1 MSNEDLPGILSFLQ
15 RFPDEDTC
23 WDHLRK
29 SRWPDGFTCPMCSED
44 EDWIF
49 LEARELW
56 HCYECGH
63 QTSVTSQTILENTN
77 LDLQTWFL
85 AAYLVFTT
93 KKGLSSYELARN
105 LEVHQE
111 TAWYLQQRL
120 ALIAGPYARRLFGIV
135 EIDES
140 YIGGKRDAE
149 TKGRSTAKAPVFG
162 AVEDKD
168 DSAGELVL
176 EHVDNAQAETIDP
189 HVDEHIA
196 KDKATVRTDGLTTYR
211 HLGKRTGHDHELVH
225 LANQDEEAHEIFPW
239 IHTVWGN
246 LKRVLSGV
254 HTKASRAQLQGYLDL
269 FSYRFNHRA
278 KLIEGV
284 QKALRGL
291 VQAGRVTR
299 EQLKGGAAAK
309 LY

>member
-1 MSNEDLPGILSFLQ
+1 MPNDDLPGILTFLQ
-15 RFPDEDTC
+15 RFPEEDTC
-23 WDHLRK
+23 WEHLRK
-29 SRWPDGFTCPMCSED
+29 ARWPDGFTCPMCSED
-44 EDWIF
+44 ENWIF
-49 LEARELW
+49 LEARERW

-93 KKGLSSYELARN
+93 KKGFSNYELAHK

-162 AVEDKD
+162 AVEAKD
-168 DSAGELVL
+168 DAAGDVVL

-189 HVDEHIA
+189 HVEENVDQQALARGRVDHLPPSRQAHRARSRACAPRQPRREGARDLPLDPH
-196 KDKATVRTDGLTTYR
+196 GLGQPQTR
-211 HLGKRTGHDHELVH
+211 GKRRAYEGQPCSIARLPGPV
-225 LANQDEEAHEIFPW
+225 LLSVQPSSEA
-239 IHTVWGN
+239 
-246 LKRVLSGV
+246 
-254 HTKASRAQLQGYLDL
+254 D
-269 FSYRFNHRA
+269 
-278 KLIEGV
+278 
-284 QKALRGL
+284 
-291 VQAGRVTR
+291 
-299 EQLKGGAAAK
+299 
-309 LY
+309 